1 MVRFPFVFSIPHCSI
16 NIPRYLRDS
25 ICLNEDEIL
34 DSVDLGS
41 REIFANIPVKTIIWA
56 RWSRLVVDL
65 NRSPEDLSSRGVVPV
80 LDYHNRRIYR
90 QGMEPGKED
99 IEERLSQFYW
109 PYHRRLREAIENPDI
124 FGLFDCHSLSAIG
137 PPGAPDAFKWRK
149 DIVLGNNGDQD
160 GHFVKEKGNITC
172 PEPLLEELKEIFER
186 WGFTVSINRPYSG
199 GYITTH
205 YGKEM
210 IKRGKFAIQIEINQS
225 LYLKEDNIH
234 LDLGAIAEI
243 TGRLYKIFQELA
255 LKL

>member
-1 MVRFPFVFSIPHCSI
+1 
-16 NIPRYLRDS
+16 
-25 ICLNEDEIL
+25 
-34 DSVDLGS
+34 
-41 REIFANIPVKTIIWA
+41 
-56 RWSRLVVDL
+56 
-65 NRSPEDLSSRGVVPV
+65 
-80 LDYHNRRIYR
+80 
-90 QGMEPGKED
+90 MEPGKED

-160 GHFVKEKGNITC
+160 GHLVKEKGNITC

-205 YGKEM
+205 YGEEM
-210 IKRGKFAIQIEINQS
+210 IKSGKFAIQIEINQS